1 MARGDRCHS
10 AQGKSRDQD
19 VGKHKQLL
27 SSPANCCARGDGIHL
42 VPEQSSRRQRASNQP
57 PGRISPSNGGSGYEN
72 HGEIDRGG
80 WERSTLGKTLLRP
93 WGYTMGVFVEGRENS
108 PVS

>member
-27 SSPANCCARGDGIHL
+27 SPPRANCCARGDGIHL
-42 VPEQSSRRQRASNQP
+42 VPEQSSRRQRASNNP
-57 PGRISPSNGGSGYEN
+57 TRRISPSNGGSGYEN
-72 HGEIDRGG
+72 LGEIRQGRVGKEHLRKNSSKALGLHNGG
-80 WERSTLGKTLLRP
+80 
-93 WGYTMGVFVEGRENS
+93 VCGREGE
-108 PVS
+108 